1 MMQECTVMWSLNAV
15 LARDLTVLS
24 LLAAASSPMTPQQE
38 AAYRI
43 GFQAGM
49 LFGAFLGGAI
59 VGLLPLIVALRRGRR
74 TFAFASWASCIVA
87 NFLLGIVLSVPLAV
101 VLTVVVCCLER
112 RDSRDAGCP
121 QEVEPVRSIDEGA
134 PVHVSRTEQPDYAG
148 SPLRNR

>member
-1 MMQECTVMWSLNAV
+1 MIQESTVMWSLNAV

-24 LLAAASSPMTPQQE
+24 LLAAASSPMTPEQE

-43 GFQAGM
+43 GFQAGI

-59 VGLLPLIVALRRGRR
+59 IGLLPLIVGLRRGRR

-87 NFLLGIVLSVPLAV
+87 NFLLGIFLSVPLAI

-112 RDSRDAGCP
+112 RGSQDAVCL
-121 QEVEPVRSIDEGA
+121 QEGEPVRNIYEGI
-134 PVHVSRTEQPDYAG
+134 PVRGSQVEQPDYAG